1 MILKQVFIINSDLQ
15 MGKGKIAVQA
25 AHGEVYY
32 MNYLNQSYSGGHTEF
47 SYWMKD
53 GIMKK
58 IALKATEVEMRHIMD
73 CLNKELIWFYG
84 VEDLGLTQ
92 VPANSLTC
100 IVVEP
105 LPEETTE
112 RLFGAYKLL

>member
-1 MILKQVFIINSDLQ
+1 MSLKQVFIINSDLQ

-32 MNYLNQSYSGGHTEF
+32 MEYLNKEYSGGHTEF
-47 SYWMKD
+47 DAWMKD
-53 GIMKK
+53 GVMKK
-58 IALKATEVEMRHIMD
+58 IALKATYFEMRHIMD
-73 CLNKELIWFYG
+73 CLDKELIWFHG

-92 VPANSLTC
+92 VPVNSLTC
-100 IVVEP
+100 IIVEP